1 MNSKQTTI
9 AFLAALLAASSATPA
24 FAARG
29 KALGQAKATADGVAA
44 GLSEDDLAAGKAW
57 AGKVGAGFET
67 RGGNTEKDAASF
79 HAEARKLEGD
89 WVVLA
94 AFDYAWEQV
103 EEVSEDGTKSDKD
116 TVDSL
121 KGTVDLKRRLPG
133 CVVFADFSGE
143 RDRIAD
149 LNYRF
154 VESLGLGTYLLD
166 RDTVKFTVQAG
177 LAYVQE
183 EYDGTEGGSEDY
195 LAYRAAERLDWVP
208 TWAEGVSFFESAE
221 YLQSFEES
229 DDYLASAEAGV
240 DIPMFLGLSLT
251 VKGVVDYD
259 NTPAAGKERCD
270 RQVVAQVSY
279 NF

>member
-9 AFLAALLAASSATPA
+9 AFLAALLAASSATSA
-24 FAARG
+24 FAAKG
-29 KALGQAKATADGVAA
+29 KALGQAKATADAIAA
-44 GLSEDDLAAGKAW
+44 ELSEDDLAAGKAW
-57 AGKVGAGFET
+57 AGKIGAGFET

-79 HAEARKLEGD
+79 HAEARKLEGQ

-94 AFDYAWEQV
+94 AFDYAWERV
-103 EEVSEDGTKSDKD
+103 EETAEDGTKSEED

-133 CVVFADFSGE
+133 CFLFADFSGE

-183 EYDGTEGGSEDY
+183 EYDGTDGASEDY

-240 DIPMFLGLSLT
+240 DIPMFMGLSLT

-270 RQVVAQVSY
+270 RQVAAQVSY

>member
-9 AFLAALLAASSATPA
+9 AFLAALLAASSATSA
-24 FAARG
+24 FAAKG
-29 KALGQAKATADGVAA
+29 KALGQAKATADAIAA
-44 GLSEDDLAAGKAW
+44 ELSEDDLAAGKAW
-57 AGKVGAGFET
+57 AGKIGAGFET

-79 HAEARKLEGD
+79 HAEARKLEGL

-94 AFDYAWEQV
+94 AFDYAWERV
-103 EEVSEDGTKSDKD
+103 EETAEDGTKSKDD

-133 CVVFADFSGE
+133 CFLFADFSGE

-149 LNYRF
+149 LDYRF

-183 EYDGTEGGSEDY
+183 KYDGTDGGSEDY

-229 DDYLASAEAGV
+229 DDYLASGEAGV

-270 RQVVAQVSY
+270 RQVAAQVSY